1 MSSHD
6 LTKPTPH
13 SINLII
19 LFYRMHCLRRGAKHG
34 APRRNDDELL
44 REETKE
50 SSNVFEK
57 FLFDVTGRNGKSN
70 CIFLN
75 PTKGSEQKLVDS
87 ILDALI
93 YDEYDREKL
102 RKDPLV
108 RLLIPNADGKYD
120 FTIVTAMGVITEGKA
135 GTELHTALKRLGEKR
150 GVRFVRADTATARS
164 FEYNA
169 ERIIEA
175 IESTKAYD
183 VPFGL
188 LGYSQGCANA
198 LMAESLLYSGTP
210 AQQEYIKRNLACRQI
225 LFSAANGSS
234 HGAATDKKATRL
246 IVMLEEFAKY
256 QQGYFSRALQTTF
269 LETIT
274 SALDSS
280 QFHKSMGGANSF
292 LYDGCRAFWR
302 EAQHLPN
309 VSAKIQKFIL
319 TSFI

>member
-1 MSSHD
+1 
-6 LTKPTPH
+6 
-13 SINLII
+13 
-19 LFYRMHCLRRGAKHG
+19 MHCLRRGNNHG
-34 APRRNDDELL
+34 APKRNDDELI

-50 SSNVFEK
+50 PPNVFEK
-57 FLFDVTGRNGKSN
+57 FLTDIVSGNGKIVKDSN

-75 PTKGSEQKLVDS
+75 PKKSSEQGLIDA

-93 YDEYDREKL
+93 YDKYDREKL
-102 RKDPLV
+102 RNDPLV
-108 RLLIPNADGKYD
+108 RLLIPNAEGNYD

-135 GTELHTALKRLGEKR
+135 GTELQTALERLEEKR
-150 GVRFVRADTATARS
+150 GVNFIRADTATARS

-175 IESTKAYD
+175 IEATKAYK

-188 LGYSQGCANA
+188 MGYSQGCANT

-210 AQQEYIKRNLACRQI
+210 VQQEYIQRNLACRQL

-256 QQGYFSRALQTTF
+256 QQGYFSRALQTVF
-269 LETIT
+269 LETVT

-280 QFHKSMGGANSF
+280 QFHKSMGGAQGF

-309 VSAKIQKFIL
+309 VSLILKRLKFCFAL
-319 TSFI
+319 DRCRTYGS